1 MIRNIVTIDEENCDG
16 CGLCVPA
23 CDEGAI
29 QIIDG
34 KAKLVSEVYCD
45 GLGACLG
52 ECPNDAI
59 TIEEREAE
67 EFDEKAVEHHL
78 AHLEERA
85 HEEVP
90 AHGESESLPCGC
102 PGSAVQEISRGD
114 KASPVENVAAAEDIP
129 SQLSNWPVQM
139 HLVPVNAPYLQGADV
154 LLAADCTP
162 FALADFHRKLLKD
175 RILLVGCPK
184 LDDAEFYSR
193 KLTEILKQNDT
204 KSLTVVYM
212 EVPCCFG
219 LVALARKALED
230 SGVDIPF
237 TIIKVGIRGDI
248 LEEEEEV
255 SRLSV

>member
-1 MIRNIVTIDEENCDG
+1 MIRKIVNIDEEKCDG

-23 CDEGAI
+23 CAEGAI

-34 KAKLVSEVYCD
+34 KAKLVSETYCD

-52 ECPNDAI
+52 ECPSDAI

-67 EFDEKAVEHHL
+67 EFDEEAVEHHL
-78 AHLEERA
+78 AHLEERTHA
-85 HEEVP
+85 EAP
-90 AHGESESLPCGC
+90 AHAEEESLPCGC
-102 PGSAVQEISRGD
+102 PGSAVQEINRVEE
-114 KASPVENVAAAEDIP
+114 ASSTESAPAAENIP

-139 HLVPVNAPYLQGADV
+139 HLVPVNAPYLKGADV
-154 LLAADCTP
+154 LLSADCPP

-175 RILLVGCPK
+175 RILVVGCPK

-193 KLTEILKQNDT
+193 KLAEILRQNDI
-204 KSLTVVYM
+204 KSLTVAYM

-230 SGVDIPF
+230 SGVNIPF
-237 TIIKVGIRGDI
+237 TTIKVGIRGDI
-248 LEEEEEV
+248 LEEEEV

>member
-1 MIRNIVTIDEENCDG
+1 MKRNIVNIDEEKCDG

-23 CDEGAI
+23 CAEGAI

-59 TIEEREAE
+59 TIVEREAE

-78 AHLEERA
+78 AHLKEGA
-85 HEEVP
+85 HEDAT
-90 AHGESESLPCGC
+90 AHAVKESLACGC
-102 PGSAVQEISRGD
+102 PGSAVQEISRSEDTSFSGS
-114 KASPVENVAAAEDIP
+114 APSTEDIP

-162 FALADFHRKLLKD
+162 FALADFHRRLLKD
-175 RILLVGCPK
+175 RILVVGCPK
-184 LDDAEFYSR
+184 LDDAEFYSE
-193 KLTEILKQNDT
+193 KLAEILGQNDIR
-204 KSLTVVYM
+204 SLTVVYM

-219 LVALARKALED
+219 LVALARKALAD
-230 SGVDIPF
+230 SGADIPF
-237 TIIKVGIRGDI
+237 TTIKVGIRGDI
-248 LEEEEEV
+248 LQEEEV
-255 SRLSV
+255 SRLPV

>member
-1 MIRNIVTIDEENCDG
+1 MIRNIVSIDEEKCDG

-23 CDEGAI
+23 CAEGAI

-78 AHLEERA
+78 AQLEERA
-85 HEEVP
+85 HPEAS
-90 AHGESESLPCGC
+90 AHDESESLPCGC
-102 PGSAVQEISRGD
+102 PGSAVQEIHRGED
-114 KASPVENVAAAEDIP
+114 ASIAGSAPAAEDIP

-175 RILLVGCPK
+175 RILIVGCPK
-184 LDDAEFYSR
+184 LDDAEFYSQ
-193 KLTEILKQNDT
+193 KLAEILRQNDI

-230 SGVDIPF
+230 SGVDIPL
-237 TIIKVGIRGDI
+237 TTIKVGIRGDI
-248 LEEEEEV
+248 LEEEEV

>member
-1 MIRNIVTIDEENCDG
+1 MIRNIVNIDEEKCDG

-23 CDEGAI
+23 CAEGAI

-59 TIEEREAE
+59 TIDEREAE
-67 EFDEKAVEHHL
+67 EFDEKSVMLHL
-78 AHLEERA
+78 AHLEERS
-85 HEEVP
+85 HEVAP
-90 AHGESESLPCGC
+90 APSESESLPCGC
-102 PGSAVQEISRGD
+102 PGSAVREINRSEEESFTDRV
-114 KASPVENVAAAEDIP
+114 PTAEDVP

-162 FALADFHRKLLKD
+162 FALADFQRKLLKD

-184 LDDAEFYSR
+184 LDDADFYSR
-193 KLTEILKQNDT
+193 KLAEILRQNDIA
-204 KSLTVVYM
+204 SLTVVYM

-219 LVALARKALED
+219 LVALARQALED
-230 SGVDIPF
+230 SGVDIPL

-248 LEEEEEV
+248 LEEEKL
-255 SRLSV
+255 SRLAV